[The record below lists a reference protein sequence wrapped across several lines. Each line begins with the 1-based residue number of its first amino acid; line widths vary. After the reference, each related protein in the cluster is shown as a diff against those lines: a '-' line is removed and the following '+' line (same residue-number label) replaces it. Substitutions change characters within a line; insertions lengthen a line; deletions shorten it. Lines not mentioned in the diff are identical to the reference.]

1 MRLLVDDKDLKLLL
15 EKKRDFIDNK
25 VTFDVIIA
33 GISFMLSVITA
44 DYGTMLGLPGIV
56 WKTIFFMIGVCYC
69 AKIVTRIYQMQKNEY
84 THETLYKDIKKLD
97 EIQHNHSLVVIKN
110 TFEENA
116 DKYLVYFDDRW
127 TCKLFLN
134 YKTQA
139 YNDEQNIINHVSNDL
154 KINPEQIRCNYLASK
169 IQEKYSESH
178 KEYRIYNHRL
188 YEIMI
193 SEFDEDM
200 KQDDFK
206 KDERHY
212 YWMTM
217 DQMQNDSEIQKKN
230 LDVIDFVKETGK

>member
-1 MRLLVDDKDLKLLL
+1 
-15 EKKRDFIDNK
+15 
-25 VTFDVIIA
+25 
-33 GISFMLSVITA
+33 
-44 DYGTMLGLPGIV
+44 
-56 WKTIFFMIGVCYC
+56 
-69 AKIVTRIYQMQKNEY
+69 MQKNEY

-188 YEIMI
+188 YEVMI